1 MRKYI
6 SNFQDLKKEENKNLA
21 LLKEKKKLLTLRL
34 IKNERYLQTEEL
46 RKNDE
51 LG

>member
-21 LLKEKKKLLTLRL
+21 LKEKKKLLTLRL